1 MDLSFIGDWIIS
13 LYSVEDLQNAL
24 KTTLRII
31 ATLLL
36 AKLTISYCGK
46 VIEKILVSK
55 PGKYLSDNRA
65 LTLTSLLRSILRYAV
80 YFVAIISIVEIF
92 VPNAARTVLTGAGI
106 IGLAVGFGAQNLV
119 KDIITGFFILFED
132 QFAVGDFVQV
142 VGVTGTVEEIGL
154 RVTRIREFGGQL
166 HIIPNGTIDKVA
178 NFNRGGM
185 MAIVEVGISYNE
197 NIERAIEVLKETGRE
212 FSDNWSADLME
223 GPTVLGVVR
232 FGEWDVVIR
241 VVAKTLPMRQW
252 ELERQ
257 LRKAIK
263 ESFDR
268 EGIEIPYPRKMT
280 ISTERGASG
289 A

>member
-1 MDLSFIGDWIIS
+1 MDLSFIIDWIIS

-36 AKLTISYCGK
+36 AKLTISYGGK

-185 MAIVEVGISYNE
+185 MSIVEVGISYNE

-212 FSDNWSADLME
+212 FAEIWSADIME

-268 EGIEIPYPRKMT
+268 EGIEIPYPRKML